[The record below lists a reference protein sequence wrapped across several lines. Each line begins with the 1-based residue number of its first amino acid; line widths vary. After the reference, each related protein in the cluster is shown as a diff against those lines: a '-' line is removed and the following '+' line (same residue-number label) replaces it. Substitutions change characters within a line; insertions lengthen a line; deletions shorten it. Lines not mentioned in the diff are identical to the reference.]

1 MSSPSTLVQPVPRR
15 ADRRLDTA
23 WLGGVCSG
31 LAAHL
36 NWPVLVLRL
45 GFVLLSASMGIGV
58 LVYLVL
64 WLAMPLASE
73 APQAPGIEAASR
85 SGMRTVQAGYR
96 VPADLGLIS
105 AVALLGAGLLWFVQA
120 AGWGAPAAALWPA
133 LAGTFGLMLIWWQ
146 ADHIPNRSMKGLTGW
161 RRWFAPL
168 LAHWSRIVRIL
179 LGLLG
184 LVTAVVLIV
193 VALPPLPEGSRTLI
207 VLGLVVVALLLAA
220 SPWIIRVRRS
230 LATIREEKMLAD
242 ARADMAAHLHDSVL
256 QTLALIQRQAQNPK
270 AVAAL
275 ARRQERELR
284 SWLYG
289 ETAVDAP
296 TVKAALVASAAEVE
310 DAHGVDIDIV
320 VVGDRDLDGDARPLV
335 QAAREA
341 MVNAAKHAG
350 VAKVDVY
357 AEVDDDAI
365 EVFVRDRGG
374 GFVLDD
380 IPADRMGV
388 RGSIIERL
396 RRAGGNATIRSAPE
410 TGTEVRLEM
419 KRGPSRPHHR
429 PPLPGW

>member
-105 AVALLGAGLLWFVQA
+105 AVVLLGAGLLWFVQA

-220 SPWIIRVRRS
+220 APWIIRVRRS

-320 VVGDRDLDGDARPLV
+320 VVGDRDLDAEVRPLV

-357 AEVDDDAI
+357 AEVDDDAM

-396 RRAGGNATIRSAPE
+396 RRAGGNATIRSAPG

-419 KRGPSRPHHR
+419 KR
-429 PPLPGW
+429 

>member
-1 MSSPSTLVQPVPRR
+1 MSSTSTLVQPVPRR

-161 RRWFAPL
+161 RRWFSPL

-220 SPWIIRVRRS
+220 APWIIRVRRS

-296 TVKAALVASAAEVE
+296 RVKAALVASAAEVE

-419 KRGPSRPHHR
+419 KR
-429 PPLPGW
+429 

>member
-1 MSSPSTLVQPVPRR
+1 VQPVPRR

-73 APQAPGIEAASR
+73 APQAPGIKAASR

-220 SPWIIRVRRS
+220 APWIIRVRRS

-396 RRAGGNATIRSAPE
+396 RRAGGNATIRSAPGA
-410 TGTEVRLEM
+410 GTEVRLEM
-419 KRGPSRPHHR
+419 KR
-429 PPLPGW
+429 

>member
-1 MSSPSTLVQPVPRR
+1 VQPVPRR

-220 SPWIIRVRRS
+220 APWIIRVRRS

-320 VVGDRDLDGDARPLV
+320 VVGDRDLDAEVRPLV

-419 KRGPSRPHHR
+419 KR
-429 PPLPGW
+429 

>member
-220 SPWIIRVRRS
+220 APWIIRVRRS

-310 DAHGVDIDIV
+310 DSHGVDIDIV

-419 KRGPSRPHHR
+419 KR
-429 PPLPGW
+429 

>member
-85 SGMRTVQAGYR
+85 SGLRTVQAGYR

-220 SPWIIRVRRS
+220 APWIIRVRRS

-320 VVGDRDLDGDARPLV
+320 VVGDRDLDAEVRPLV

-419 KRGPSRPHHR
+419 KR
-429 PPLPGW
+429 

>member
-220 SPWIIRVRRS
+220 APWIIRVRRS
-230 LATIREEKMLAD
+230 LATIREDKMLAD

-419 KRGPSRPHHR
+419 KR
-429 PPLPGW
+429 

>member
-1 MSSPSTLVQPVPRR
+1 
-15 ADRRLDTA
+15 
-23 WLGGVCSG
+23 
-31 LAAHL
+31 
-36 NWPVLVLRL
+36 
-45 GFVLLSASMGIGV
+45 
-58 LVYLVL
+58 
-64 WLAMPLASE
+64 MPLASE

-220 SPWIIRVRRS
+220 APWIIRVRRS

-320 VVGDRDLDGDARPLV
+320 VVGDRDLDAEVRPLV

-396 RRAGGNATIRSAPE
+396 RRAGGNATIRSAPG

-419 KRGPSRPHHR
+419 KR
-429 PPLPGW
+429 

>member
-220 SPWIIRVRRS
+220 APWIIRVRRS

-419 KRGPSRPHHR
+419 KR
-429 PPLPGW
+429 

>member
-85 SGMRTVQAGYR
+85 SGLRTVQAGYR

-220 SPWIIRVRRS
+220 APWIIRVRRS

-396 RRAGGNATIRSAPE
+396 RRAGGNATIRSAPGA
-410 TGTEVRLEM
+410 GTEVRLEM
-419 KRGPSRPHHR
+419 KR
-429 PPLPGW
+429 

>member
-220 SPWIIRVRRS
+220 APWIIRVRRS

-320 VVGDRDLDGDARPLV
+320 VVGDRDLDAEVRPLV

-357 AEVDDDAI
+357 AEVDDDAM

-419 KRGPSRPHHR
+419 KR
-429 PPLPGW
+429 

>member
-85 SGMRTVQAGYR
+85 SGLRTVQAGYR

-220 SPWIIRVRRS
+220 APWIIRVRRS

-320 VVGDRDLDGDARPLV
+320 VVGDRDLDAEVRPLV

-396 RRAGGNATIRSAPE
+396 RRAGGNATIRSAPG

-419 KRGPSRPHHR
+419 KR
-429 PPLPGW
+429 

>member
-105 AVALLGAGLLWFVQA
+105 AVVLLGAGLLWFVQA

-220 SPWIIRVRRS
+220 APWIIRVRRS

-320 VVGDRDLDGDARPLV
+320 VVGDRDLDAEVRPLV

-357 AEVDDDAI
+357 AEVDDDAM

-419 KRGPSRPHHR
+419 KR
-429 PPLPGW
+429 

>member
-146 ADHIPNRSMKGLTGW
+146 ADHISNRSMKGLTGW

-220 SPWIIRVRRS
+220 APWIIRVRRS

-320 VVGDRDLDGDARPLV
+320 VVCDRDLD
-335 QAAREA
+335 
-341 MVNAAKHAG
+341 
-350 VAKVDVY
+350 
-357 AEVDDDAI
+357 AEV
-365 EVFVRDRGG
+365 
-374 GFVLDD
+374 
-380 IPADRMGV
+380 
-388 RGSIIERL
+388 
-396 RRAGGNATIRSAPE
+396 
-410 TGTEVRLEM
+410 
-419 KRGPSRPHHR
+419 
-429 PPLPGW
+429 